1 MTFVLLLIYN
11 KNCQGDNPSHN
22 FLKGVVFL
30 KLIETFIMVPKQNN
44 DGKAF
49 PPSKYDNLNREIIEQ
64 FGGLTIEHATGF
76 WSDGEKVYQD
86 RNYKYIIGIQSLKQV
101 AEILELARYI
111 RKEFK
116 QEAVYV
122 NVSGIAEIVGDEE
135 A

>member
-1 MTFVLLLIYN
+1 M
-11 KNCQGDNPSHN
+11 
-22 FLKGVVFL
+22 
-30 KLIETFIMVPKQNN
+30 KLIETFIMVPKHDN

-76 WSDGEKVYQD
+76 WSDGKKVYQD

-122 NVSGIAEIVGDEE
+122 NVSGIAEIVGDE